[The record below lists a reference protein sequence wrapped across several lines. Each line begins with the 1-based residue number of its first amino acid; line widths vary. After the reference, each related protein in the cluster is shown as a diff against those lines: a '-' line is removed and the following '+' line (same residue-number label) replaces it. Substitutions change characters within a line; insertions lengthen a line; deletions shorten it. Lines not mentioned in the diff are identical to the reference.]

1 MPRFKNQHLSYSRL
15 SRFEQCPLSFKL
27 HYIDKKQA
35 DPGVPLRFGKAVHA
49 VLENLVREHMEE
61 EREGPLSEDR
71 AVTLWQEA
79 WAAGE
84 LSGIE
89 VFEEGLTI
97 LRSYVRRQ
105 GHLDHQDV
113 LAIEKRFELS
123 VGPFTVLG
131 FIDRVDRVD
140 DETVEVIDYK
150 TNRMLFTREEVD
162 TSLQMSLYH
171 LAARQLWPWAKK
183 VRLTFDMLRHDIRMT
198 TERDEDQLAA
208 ARAYVETMGR
218 MTEEAREFPARLN
231 SNCVY
236 CDHRQNCP
244 TYAAALRGERTVVCE
259 DFDDLELVAQE
270 REEVARLAKV
280 LYARKREL
288 EGVLKSRLEDQDEL
302 VLGGVRYRMFNAASN
317 EYPLERTL
325 SALASATGESPEALL
340 AQVGSIDK
348 KSLDALVKKLAKS
361 IGKDRATLL
370 KAELDAIAEK
380 RFSQRFWA
388 KEVA

>member
-1 MPRFKNQHLSYSRL
+1 
-15 SRFEQCPLSFKL
+15 
-27 HYIDKKQA
+27 
-35 DPGVPLRFGKAVHA
+35 
-49 VLENLVREHMEE
+49 
-61 EREGPLSEDR
+61 
-71 AVTLWQEA
+71 
-79 WAAGE
+79 
-84 LSGIE
+84 
-89 VFEEGLTI
+89 
-97 LRSYVRRQ
+97 
-105 GHLDHQDV
+105 
-113 LAIEKRFELS
+113 
-123 VGPFTVLG
+123 
-131 FIDRVDRVD
+131 
-140 DETVEVIDYK
+140 
-150 TNRMLFTREEVD
+150 EEVD

-198 TERDEDQLAA
+198 TERDEEQLAA

-236 CDHRQNCP
+236 CDHRQDCP

-259 DFDDLELVAQE
+259 DLEDLELVAQE

-302 VLGGVRYRMFNAASN
+302 VLGGVRYRMFNAASK

-361 IGKDRATLL
+361 IGKDRVTLL